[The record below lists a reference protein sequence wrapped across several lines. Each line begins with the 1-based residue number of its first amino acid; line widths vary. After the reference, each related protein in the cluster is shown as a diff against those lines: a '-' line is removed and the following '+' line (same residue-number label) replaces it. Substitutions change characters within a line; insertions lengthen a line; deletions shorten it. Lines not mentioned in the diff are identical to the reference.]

1 MPQSISSRPI
11 HTQSTIGPGFSPDGK
26 TVLFSR
32 SADGGKTYDLFV
44 IPTAGGE
51 ACRLSRSLL
60 SVSATRANWST
71 RRNVIAF
78 TGTSSDGKSSV
89 WFINPDETL
98 PRQLVATG
106 ISDQV
111 AYPSFYP
118 NGKRLAVMD
127 AVSNEIK
134 RIDVQNGF
142 VTTVTDHRQ
151 VLSGMPSVS
160 PNGKWIAFAGQKNTG
175 QPYDQTKNSIWLVT
189 EAGTLRTF
197 EASPGQGRTPAWSPD
212 GQWLAFESNRGSGS
226 DRLYAIF
233 IIRRD
238 GTGLQQV
245 TPHNL
250 NANHPVWSPNAR
262 RLVFSARH
270 TKDIAVTGIAELFPR
285 TFWIFPREFSSFRA
299 AALVPKTV
307 LPSTRATCGP
317 QVSR

>member
-1 MPQSISSRPI
+1 
-11 HTQSTIGPGFSPDGK
+11 
-26 TVLFSR
+26 
-32 SADGGKTYDLFV
+32 
-44 IPTAGGE
+44 
-51 ACRLSRSLL
+51 
-60 SVSATRANWST
+60 
-71 RRNVIAF
+71 
-78 TGTSSDGKSSV
+78 V
-89 WFINPDETL
+89 WFINPDGTL

-106 ISDQV
+106 ISDQA

-189 EAGTLRTF
+189 EAGTLRTL
-197 EASPGQGRTPAWSPD
+197 EASPGQGRMPAWSPD

-250 NANHPVWSPNAR
+250 NANHPVWSPDQFHNILCATSTPTTR
-262 RLVFSARH
+262 PIFMQR
-270 TKDIAVTGIAELFPR
+270 GEPR
-285 TFWIFPREFSSFRA
+285 S
-299 AALVPKTV
+299 
-307 LPSTRATCGP
+307 
-317 QVSR
+317 